1 MHRIAVKA
9 NTGWMETGAASKP
22 HSPVKTT
29 SVITRGFVSAR
40 KSRQSAVIADD
51 VVPIIGLLAIALS
64 RWLAA
69 TIGTTNPCHQSIFGS
84 VSNWWKG
91 GGLDKVHSSVVALSP
106 PVFASAFRPAIS
118 QHKRLSNKKQKSI
131 VE

>member
-64 RWLAA
+64 RWLASRPMIRSEEHTSELQSLMRISYA
-69 TIGTTNPCHQSIFGS
+69 VFCLKQKKYIKLTDQTTNT
-84 VSNWWKG
+84 
-91 GGLDKVHSSVVALSP
+91 
-106 PVFASAFRPAIS
+106 
-118 QHKRLSNKKQKSI
+118 
-131 VE
+131 

>member
-1 MHRIAVKA
+1 MKRISVKA
-9 NTGWMETGAASKP
+9 NPGWRETGAASKP

-40 KSRQSAVIADD
+40 KSRPSAVKADD

-69 TIGTTNPCHQSIFGS
+69 PPSERPTLVINQSLEAS
-84 VSNWWKG
+84 QTG
-91 GGLDKVHSSVVALSP
+91 GKAVGWTRSIPASLHLHPTGLLP
-106 PVFASAFRPAIS
+106 PSGQPSATR
-118 QHKRLSNKKQKSI
+118 RG
-131 VE
+131 

>member
-69 TIGTTNPCHQSIFGS
+69 PPSERPDRKSVVKGKS
-84 VSNWWKG
+84 VSVRVDRGVRRFEK
-91 GGLDKVHSSVVALSP
+91 K
-106 PVFASAFRPAIS
+106 
-118 QHKRLSNKKQKSI
+118 KRK
-131 VE
+131 